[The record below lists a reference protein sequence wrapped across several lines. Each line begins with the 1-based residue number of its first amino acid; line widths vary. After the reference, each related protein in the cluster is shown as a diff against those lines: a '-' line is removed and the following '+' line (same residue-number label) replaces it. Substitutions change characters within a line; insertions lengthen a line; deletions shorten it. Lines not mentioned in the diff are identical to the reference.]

1 MQVRLLR
8 FFLLSPFLAIFLDDE
23 LFALTFAAMDDV
35 LVLRPF
41 VYRRLCVFMSST
53 SSIFAKLYFK
63 ITYVQETLTP

>member
-23 LFALTFAAMDDV
+23 LFVLTFADMDDV

-41 VYRRLCVFMSST
+41 VCRRYRRLTSVF
-53 SSIFAKLYFK
+53 I
-63 ITYVQETLTP
+63 E